1 MPISGLRA
9 LAYSFPK
16 VARAAK
22 EAAEAEARAAR
33 AADKE
38 ARRQAWAAKR
48 EAEGWHEASDDDT
61 QGKE

>member
-1 MPISGLRA
+1 MVLRTLTEEEKA
-9 LAYSFPK
+9 
-16 VARAAK
+16 ARAKALGN
-22 EAAEAEARAAR
+22 ARIAEAEARAAR